1 MEDFIHGKSDL
12 PVVVKQELAK
22 ILYPST
28 DVSFDPVADRPA
40 VPLRRIQS
48 LVSSLMSRHMAW
60 NFFQG
65 LRAYSHTHQQPA
77 LGPPRRKRG
86 DTLTPSIT

>member
-1 MEDFIHGKSDL
+1 MHGKSDL

-60 NFFQG
+60 KISSGVTGVF
-65 LRAYSHTHQQPA
+65 SH
-77 LGPPRRKRG
+77 PPTACTG
-86 DTLTPSIT
+86 TPSA

>member
-1 MEDFIHGKSDL
+1 M
-12 PVVVKQELAK
+12 VVKQELAK

-60 NFFQG
+60 KISSG
-65 LRAYSHTHQQPA
+65 VYGRI
-77 LGPPRRKRG
+77 
-86 DTLTPSIT
+86 LTPTNSLHWDPLGVSAATPSPHRSLDRNAWAVHKS